1 MFQKILKKYF
11 LVTDSSINTAWNHQS
26 SKSLVLRV
34 KDDVRYNQINK
45 PTFDET
51 DEFGVITD
59 EAEEHIEDEDNDMEY
74 PKQDENVNEQIYNGN
89 EDIDANIAM
98 TYQEQDENV
107 NDQYVIRFQSS
118 NEQTQSFTKLREL
131 LDSVRLNKLKE

>member
-1 MFQKILKKYF
+1 
-11 LVTDSSINTAWNHQS
+11 
-26 SKSLVLRV
+26 
-34 KDDVRYNQINK
+34 
-45 PTFDET
+45 
-51 DEFGVITD
+51 
-59 EAEEHIEDEDNDMEY
+59 MEY
-74 PKQDENVNEQIYNGN
+74 PKQDENVNEQIYNSNEDTNENIAMTYPEQDENVNEQIYNGN

-118 NEQTQSFTKLREL
+118 NERTQSFTKLREL